1 MCFLV
6 LTQFIVVGAFS
17 LISWYT
23 QGDVAGQSA
32 IFGGLVYCI
41 PYIAAKFYL
50 DRPGADT
57 AAKVVAKA
65 YISVVYKFVISGA
78 LFVYFFKYMDVHIIT
93 FFSGYILAFVVQCI
107 MSFGFIKR
115 NRQDI

>member
-1 MCFLV
+1 MFFLV

-17 LISWYT
+17 LISLYV
-23 QGDVAGQSA
+23 QGDMASQSA

-41 PYIAAKFYL
+41 PYIVTRLYL
-50 DRPGADT
+50 NKPGADT
-57 AAKVVAKA
+57 AVKVMAKA
-65 YISVVYKFVISGA
+65 YIGLAYKFVITVA
-78 LFVYFFKYMDVHIIT
+78 LFVYFFKYTEVHLIT

-115 NRQDI
+115 N